1 MHASNGILFNH
12 ESPIRGETFVT
23 RKVTRAL
30 SKVKKL
36 LFLGSTCIYPKEA
49 TQTILAKYGITDKK
63 VTLWGTGTPLREFL
77 WSEDMADACVFLMEC
92 INFKDTYPTNTK
104 EVRNTHI
111 NIGTGKEISIKELA
125 YMIKETIGY
134 QGEIIFDSTKP
145 DGTMRKL
152 TDPSKLHQLGWQHA
166 IELQQGVKL
175 MYEYYCNS

>member
-1 MHASNGILFNH
+1 MKRHSSLFNTDRIDH
-12 ESPIRGETFVT
+12 LYQDPHLDHRNLILHYGDFTD
-23 RKVTRAL
+23 
-30 SKVKKL
+30 
-36 LFLGSTCIYPKEA
+36 
-49 TQTILAKYGITDKK
+49 LAKYGITDKK

-77 WSEDMADACVFLMEC
+77 WSEDMADACVFLMER
-92 INFKDTYPTNTK
+92 INFKDTYPANAK

-152 TDPSKLHQLGWQHA
+152 TNPSKLHQLG
-166 IELQQGVKL
+166 
-175 MYEYYCNS
+175 

>member
-1 MHASNGILFNH
+1 MAKALLNNDWEAVKTDLNKRPVEGVTG
-12 ESPIRGETFVT
+12 ES
-23 RKVTRAL
+23 
-30 SKVKKL
+30 S
-36 LFLGSTCIYPKEA
+36 KEA
-49 TQTILAKYGITDKK
+49 VQAILAKYGITDKK

-77 WSEDMADACVFLMEC
+77 WSEDMADACVFLMER

-111 NIGTGKEISIKELA
+111 NIGTGKELSIKELA

-166 IELQQGVKL
+166 IELQEGIKL
-175 MYEYYCNS
+175 MYEHYLL